1 MQTLPQMALLVPGWR
16 AFVGRDT
23 LVRIRSS

>member
-16 AFVGRDT
+16 ALAGRDV
-23 LVRIRSS
+23 LVRIGSS